1 LVKDGYIDGSIRG
14 IWTLTVKGQKAKM
27 TKETASDIFK
37 KWQVILEERRNID
50 QEAYPAGYNV
60 SEKRYWIYAP
70 GNNASK
76 WPEFY
81 AKGIMGIGWEEMG
94 NLEQYA
100 SKNEMKTKM
109 KELYGKDYSYMNIA
123 HATWQFANEL
133 EPGDIVYAKKG
144 LHKIVGKGVI
154 ESGYIYDAKRA
165 EYTHIRKVKWTHNG
179 EWEHPGQAVA
189 KTLTDITPDPYPIW
203 WTV

>member
-1 LVKDGYIDGSIRG
+1 MEPKNQFTWINYY
-14 IWTLTVKGQKAKM
+14 
-27 TKETASDIFK
+27 TKFADK
-37 KWQVILEERRNID
+37 L
-50 QEAYPAGYNV
+50 NV

-100 SKNEMKTKM
+100 SKDEMKTKM
-109 KELYGKDYSYMNIA
+109 KELYGKDYSYMNMA

-144 LHKIVGKGVI
+144 LYKIVGKG
-154 ESGYIYDAKRA
+154 
-165 EYTHIRKVKWTHNG
+165 
-179 EWEHPGQAVA
+179 
-189 KTLTDITPDPYPIW
+189 
-203 WTV
+203 